1 MIEKFISVAL
11 MEALDAG
18 ADDFNEDEDGFEVLT
33 APENFSAVR
42 EALEA
47 KGIVIAEAEV
57 KMIPQNTVSLSD
69 PEDIKC
75 IRRILDLLD
84 EDDDVQDVY
93 TNWEE
98 ADEE

>member
-1 MIEKFISVAL
+1 
-11 MEALDAG
+11 
-18 ADDFNEDEDGFEVLT
+18 
-33 APENFSAVR
+33 
-42 EALEA
+42 
-47 KGIVIAEAEV
+47 
-57 KMIPQNTVSLSD
+57 MIPQNTVSLSD